1 MVKMMTSGDVVFVKS
16 RIREELLI
24 ITRIQQKQ
32 EAVRLLLT
40 CETRNK
46 HSIKQKQQAHITED

>member
-1 MVKMMTSGDVVFVKS
+1 MMTSGDVVFMKS

-24 ITRIQQKQ
+24 ITWNQQKQ

-40 CETRNK
+40 WETRNK

>member
-40 CETRNK
+40 WDPRNK